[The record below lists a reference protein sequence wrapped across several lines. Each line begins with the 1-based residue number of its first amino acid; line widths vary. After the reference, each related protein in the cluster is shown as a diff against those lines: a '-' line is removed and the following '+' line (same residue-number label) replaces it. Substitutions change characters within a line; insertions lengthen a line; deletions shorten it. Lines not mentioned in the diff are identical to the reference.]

1 MSHSVLKVPLASN
14 LDMALRTLDIVIA
27 IGRYILPMTIAFAL
41 LSVAA
46 AINSFATGSI
56 AGTGFWGV
64 LAFMG
69 AVFAG
74 QIIAKRR
81 RSRMARPRKIEHR
94 SKYADAAQA

>member
-1 MSHSVLKVPLASN
+1 M
-14 LDMALRTLDIVIA
+14 RTLDIVIA

-81 RSRMARPRKIEHR
+81 SRMARSRKIEHR